1 MIQKVRQG
9 NDFILVWTI
18 RRMGVLVDL
27 SQAVNMKMYRWVD
40 NQKKQVPFEY
50 LGNGLVR
57 VEVTAE
63 DFSIIGAYRMI
74 LEYEFDDPTLMDGDD
89 KKKVDVIAFRIVEW
103 SEEAQQVAQIDV
115 ESDILLGLKGDKGDP
130 FTYEDFTLEQLENLQ
145 KPLTDY
151 VAIAEVAENQREVN
165 ESVRIDN
172 ENIRISNES
181 DRVNAEIIREQQ
193 EEDRQTNTATAIDN
207 AEIATQNTIDAKNDY
222 YEVVKPD
229 IIAQGEY
236 AIEQGDYAKAQ
247 GDIVAGYTLIT
258 SIEGIQE
265 FNEINII

>member
-57 VEVTAE
+57 VEVTVE
-63 DFSIIGAYRMI
+63 DFSIIGTYRMI

-115 ESDILLGLKGDKGDP
+115 ESDILLGLKGDKGDSA
-130 FTYEDFTLEQLENLQ
+130 FTVWNLENGGDNTYQDWIDFLQ
-145 KPLTDY
+145 SPANEIKADSES
-151 VAIAEVAENQREVN
+151 AIEDVNNAVTNINEVVIPNAEN
-165 ESVRIDN
+165 
-172 ENIRISNES
+172 
-181 DRVNAEIIREQQ
+181 
-193 EEDRQTNTATAIDN
+193 
-207 AEIATQNTIDAKNDY
+207 ATQEATDAKNDY
-222 YEVVKPD
+222 YNVVKPD

-247 GDIVAGYTLIT
+247 GDIVAGYTLLT
-258 SIEGIQE
+258 SIEGVQE
-265 FNEINII
+265 FNEINIV